1 MQVSTFVGQ
10 AQIEESQAFED
21 YQEMLAYRESLG
33 DFDREYPFD
42 DSQADEKHPGF
53 TQVFGG
59 NKVGGFT
66 DVELFRMFDIVG
78 NEKVKTDN
86 GLMMDVERPLFKIT
100 KINKVA
106 KREIAKIEKN
116 ERLARI
122 AKYAEHYANPAN
134 EGITPIDSIFEAVE
148 DGRDFQ
154 VTPVMLAMIAA
165 QDAADEDE
173 E

>member
-10 AQIEESQAFED
+10 AQIEESQAFAD

-59 NKVGGFT
+59 NKVNGFT
-66 DVELFRMFDIVG
+66 DVDLFRMFGIVG
-78 NEKVKTDN
+78 SDGKNLFKVKK
-86 GLMMDVERPLFKIT
+86 L
-100 KINKVA
+100 NKAA
-106 KREIAKIEKN
+106 KCEIAKIEKD
-116 ERLARI
+116 ERAARI
-122 AKYAEHYANPAN
+122 AKYAAHYQNPAN
-134 EGITPIDSIFEAVE
+134 EGNTPIDSIFEAVE
-148 DGRDFQ
+148 DGRDFHI
-154 VTPVMLAMIAA
+154 TPVMMAMVSA

-173 E
+173 G